1 MKFNLNTFLNI
12 LIIILILGFVVRKLY
27 LKPKQKAGEVSVDF
41 TTTLKDGSPFTLSDL
56 KGQYVLLSFWASW
69 CGPCRKKN
77 EEMVRL
83 FDQFKYSV
91 FTDGT
96 SFKIVSVG
104 LENSKEKWEKAIQKD
119 RLFWYYHIYQENTFS
134 GPVAQLYKVK
144 EIPATY
150 FINPEGKIIMVNPD
164 IEEIHD
170 YLSNKVK

>member
-1 MKFNLNTFLNI
+1 MYK
-12 LIIILILGFVVRKLY
+12 R
-27 LKPKQKAGEVSVDF
+27 Q
-41 TTTLKDGSPFTLSDL
+41 PFTLSDL

-83 FDQFKYSV
+83 FDQFKHSV

-119 RLFWYYHIYQENTFS
+119 RLFWYH
-134 GPVAQLYKVK
+134 PVCLLYTSKLFL
-144 EIPATY
+144 PS
-150 FINPEGKIIMVNPD
+150 FF
-164 IEEIHD
+164 
-170 YLSNKVK
+170 LSFF